1 MANCA
6 ADHVATRKCFIKCV
20 ELQDMGLDINDK
32 IFARVRAEN
41 EVGMGDWS
49 SYSVDN
55 VKVTLP
61 PQQMDAPRII
71 SKTGDSITITWAAL
85 AEEKTNGNPVTS
97 YKIGY

>member
-1 MANCA
+1 
-6 ADHVATRKCFIKCV
+6 V
-20 ELQDMGLDINDK
+20 ND
-32 IFARVRAEN
+32 
-41 EVGMGDWS
+41 VGTGDWS

-85 AEEKTNGNPVTS
+85 AEEKTNGNPVIS